1 MLRRVGFSILFLSVF
16 GCSTDTGIKIGL
28 VVPLSGEFSI
38 YGSPVRKG
46 VELALEEL
54 ASSGTTIELEV
65 IDTEGNAEKAAEA
78 METCIDSGALAVIG
92 GVTSVEALEM
102 VGIAD
107 RTDHVLL
114 SPSASSPQLT
124 GISRNF
130 YRIFPSDAL
139 EGTTMG
145 NFAYQRL
152 ELESAVIVA
161 KEETYAKGNQEV
173 FRAEF
178 ERNGGRVLETI
189 QYPEGAGDFSGLL
202 ERVVSLDPPGV
213 YLAAFADDIGAMINE
228 LRSQGYR
235 GKILTT
241 SAFASPEAIEQ
252 VGENAEGVFLTQAV
266 FEVNSEDPKIQAF
279 VAAYREKY
287 GFAPGLYAAHGYD
300 AMMVL
305 AQAIADNGAGLASDL
320 WKSMRSL
327 RDYTGV
333 TGAVQFDE
341 RGDVQKFPRVYVV
354 QNGNLVDY
362 ISEIE
367 KKRKELLEQLR
378 ALQEAQRA
386 RSGN

>member
-1 MLRRVGFSILFLSVF
+1 MLRRVGFSILLLSVF
-16 GCSTDTGIKIGL
+16 GCSTDTGIKVGL

-54 ASSGTTIELEV
+54 ASSGTEIELEV
-65 IDTEGNAEKAAEA
+65 FDSEGDAGKAAEA
-78 METCIDSGALAVIG
+78 IETSVGGGATAVIG

-102 VGIAD
+102 VRIAD
-107 RTDHVLL
+107 RSDHVLL

-152 ELESAVIVA
+152 ELASAVIVA

-178 ERNGGRVLETI
+178 ERNGGQVLETI

-202 ERVVSLDPPGV
+202 ERVVSLDPPAV

-228 LRSQGYR
+228 LRSQGYKGR
-235 GKILTT
+235 ILTT

-252 VGENAEGVFLTQAV
+252 VGKNAEGVFLTQAV
-266 FEVNSEDPKIQAF
+266 FEVNSEDPKIQSF

-305 AQAIADNGAGLASDL
+305 AQAIADNSSGLASDL
-320 WKSMRSL
+320 WKSMRAL
-327 RDYTGV
+327 RNYTGV

-354 QNGNLVDY
+354 QDGNLVDY
-362 ISEIE
+362 IREIE
-367 KKRKELLEQLR
+367 KKRKELIEQLR
-378 ALQEAQRA
+378 VLQEEQRA

>member
-54 ASSGTTIELEV
+54 ANSGTVIELEV

-78 METCIDSGALAVIG
+78 METCIDNGALAVIG

-228 LRSQGYR
+228 LRRQGYQ

-252 VGENAEGVFLTQAV
+252 VGGNAEGVFLTQAV
-266 FEVNSEDPKIQAF
+266 FEVNSEDPEIQAF

-305 AQAIADNGAGLASDL
+305 AQAISDNGSGLASDL

-367 KKRKELLEQLR
+367 KRRKELLEQLR
-378 ALQEAQRA
+378 TLQEEQRA

>member
-1 MLRRVGFSILFLSVF
+1 MLRRVGFSICILLAL
-16 GCSTDTGIKIGL
+16 GCSSDSGIKVGL
-28 VVPLSGEFSI
+28 VAPLSGEFSI

-46 VELALEEL
+46 AELALEEL
-54 ASSGTTIELEV
+54 QAAGTSMELEV
-65 IDTEGNAEKAAEA
+65 VDSEGDTEKAAELFKG
-78 METCIDSGALAVIG
+78 CIDNGAIAVIG
-92 GVTSVEALEM
+92 GVMSVEALEM
-102 VGIAD
+102 VAVAD
-107 RTDHVLL
+107 RYDRVLL
-114 SPSASSPQLT
+114 SPSASNPQLT

-178 ERNGGRVLETI
+178 ERNGGTVLETI
-189 QYPEGAGDFSGLL
+189 EYPEGAGDFSGLL
-202 ERVVSLDPPGV
+202 ERVVNLDPPGV
-213 YLAAFADDIGAMINE
+213 YLAAFAADIGAMINE
-228 LRSQGYR
+228 LRGQGYK

-241 SAFASPEAIEQ
+241 SAFSSPEAIEQ
-252 VGENAEGVFLTQAV
+252 VGDNAEGVFLTQAV
-266 FEVNSEDPKIQAF
+266 FEADSEDPSIQSF

-287 GFAPGLYAAHGYD
+287 GFAPDLYAAHGYD

-305 AQAIADNGAGLASDL
+305 SKAISDNSSGVSSDL

-362 ISEIE
+362 VSEIE
-367 KKRKELLEQLR
+367 EKRKELLERLR
-378 ALQEAQRA
+378 ALQEAQRSG
-386 RSGN
+386 SGN

>member
-1 MLRRVGFSILFLSVF
+1 M
-16 GCSTDTGIKIGL
+16 GL
-28 VVPLSGEFSI
+28 VAPLSGEYSI

-54 ASSGTTIELEV
+54 EAKGTTIELEV
-65 IDTEGNAEKAAEA
+65 VDSEGDVEKAQQL
-78 METCIDSGALAVIG
+78 MKSCVDNGAIAVIG
-92 GVTSVEALEM
+92 GVMSVEALEM
-102 VGIAD
+102 VTVAD
-107 RTDHVLL
+107 RYDRVLL
-114 SPSASSPQLT
+114 SPSASNPTLT

-145 NFAYQRL
+145 NFAYQKL
-152 ELESAVIVA
+152 GLESAVIVA

-178 ERNGGRVLETI
+178 ERNGGEVLEVI
-189 QYPEGAGDFSGLL
+189 EYPAGAGDFSGLL

-228 LRSQGYR
+228 LRGQGYQ

-241 SAFASPEAIEQ
+241 SAFSSPEAIEQ
-252 VGENAEGVFLTQAV
+252 VGDNAEGVFLTQAV
-266 FEVNSEDPKIQAF
+266 FEAESPDPNIQAF

-287 GFAPGLYAAHGYD
+287 GFAPDLYAAHGYD

-305 AQAIADNGAGLASDL
+305 AQAIAGNSSGVASDL

-362 ISEIE
+362 VREIE
-367 KKRKELLEQLR
+367 EKRKELLERLR
-378 ALQEAQRA
+378 RLQEAQRA
-386 RSGN
+386 DQG